1 MQVIKSSLP
10 VLMSVATEV
19 RTKKKSEPRKKRSA
33 GSEDVLA
40 GSVVAM
46 AVNFQSSTGGR
57 GQVFRAAQTITLRR
71 GLRRS
76 LWSWRAL
83 RGRFFA
89 GGWKLPAKK
98 ARKARKGRPFSP
110 HAHAGALLP

>member
-1 MQVIKSSLP
+1 MTSQVAAVCESSGGLPCHQRTPLYSIAAGTRMQVIKSSFP
-10 VLMSVATEV
+10 VLMSVAAEV
-19 RTKKKSEPRKKRSA
+19 RTKKKREPRKKRSA

-76 LWSWRAL
+76 LWSWRE
-83 RGRFFA
+83 RR
-89 GGWKLPAKK
+89 
-98 ARKARKGRPFSP
+98 
-110 HAHAGALLP
+110 